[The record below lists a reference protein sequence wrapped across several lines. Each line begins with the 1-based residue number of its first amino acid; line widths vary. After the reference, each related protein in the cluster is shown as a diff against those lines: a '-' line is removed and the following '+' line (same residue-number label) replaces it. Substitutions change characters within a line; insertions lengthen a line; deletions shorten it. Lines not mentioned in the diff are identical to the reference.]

1 MLPNVNLLPTN
12 VVRLPDAQC
21 SMLPTL
27 TQTVQHP
34 SNSTHRISTRTSS
47 SFNSNSN
54 LPSNPDNSLPQDN
67 SNNNLLLPNSSLV
80 SSILSFLRT
89 NSLLKTPNSLPQ
101 DNSNS
106 SLLLPNSSLG
116 NNLLHNSNNSLLL
129 SSNNSLLLS
138 HNSLP

>member
-1 MLPNVNLLPTN
+1 MGLPVRETMLPNVNLLPTN

-54 LPSNPDNSLPQDN
+54 PHNN
-67 SNNNLLLPNSSLV
+67 SNN
-80 SSILSFLRT
+80 
-89 NSLLKTPNSLPQ
+89 
-101 DNSNS
+101 
-106 SLLLPNSSLG
+106 SLLLPNSSQDS
-116 NNLLHNSNNSLLL
+116 NLLHNSNNSLLL

>member
-54 LPSNPDNSLPQDN
+54 PNNNSSLLSNLDNSLP
-67 SNNNLLLPNSSLV
+67 SNLV

-101 DNSNS
+101 DNSNN
-106 SLLLPNSSLG
+106 SLLLPNSSQDS
-116 NNLLHNSNNSLLL
+116 NLLHNSNNSLLL

>member
-1 MLPNVNLLPTN
+1 MGLPVRETMLPNVNLLPTN

-54 LPSNPDNSLPQDN
+54 LPSNPNNNNSLLSNPNNSLPQDN
-67 SNNNLLLPNSSLV
+67 SNNNLLLPNSSLD
-80 SSILSFLRT
+80 SNILSF
-89 NSLLKTPNSLPQ
+89 
-101 DNSNS
+101 
-106 SLLLPNSSLG
+106 
-116 NNLLHNSNNSLLL
+116 
-129 SSNNSLLLS
+129 
-138 HNSLP
+138 